1 MIKLTGYEQTQR
13 YRVKA
18 RMLAE
23 DPSWTKA
30 DINLHLAQ
38 MPELWVAKKKPIT
51 EIEYS
56 RRLKLLKDQW
66 CPKKIIYWQ
75 GIIAIDELEVKKKD

>member
-13 YRVKA
+13 HRVKR

-38 MPELWVAKKKPIT
+38 APELWVAKKRPIT
-51 EIEYS
+51 DVQYQ
-56 RRLKLLKDQW
+56 RRLTLLKDQW
-66 CPKKIIYWQ
+66 CPKKIIYWNK
-75 GIIAIDELEVKKKD
+75 IIALNELKVKKKI